1 VGEEVE
7 HNILEEAHSRREV
20 VGPSSSLVVVEEHTL
35 AFVLPDC
42 RLVLHRSTLKINII
56 SIDSWLFSYHQ

>member
-7 HNILEEAHSRREV
+7 HNILEEVHSRREV
-20 VGPSSSLVVVEEHTL
+20 VGPSSLVVVEEHTL
-35 AFVLPDC
+35 AFALPDC